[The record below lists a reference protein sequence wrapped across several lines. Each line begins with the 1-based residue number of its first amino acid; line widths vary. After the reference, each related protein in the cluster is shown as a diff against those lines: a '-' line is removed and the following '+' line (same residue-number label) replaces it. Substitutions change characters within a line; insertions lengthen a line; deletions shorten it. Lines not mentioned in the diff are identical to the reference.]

1 MPKQT
6 HIDRDYNPPK
16 DDPETVHKDA
26 NLLGDPPIKTSTP
39 YPPPEPT
46 PEPAAG
52 SDPDAPPMLE
62 KTKDEMA
69 LGAELVKK
77 AAARAKDDEDA
88 Q

>member
-6 HIDRDYNPPK
+6 HIDRDYEDPK
-16 DDPETVHKDA
+16 DAPT
-26 NLLGDPPIKTSTP
+26 KTSTP
-39 YPPPEPT
+39 YPPASEAK
-46 PEPAAG
+46 PEPAEG